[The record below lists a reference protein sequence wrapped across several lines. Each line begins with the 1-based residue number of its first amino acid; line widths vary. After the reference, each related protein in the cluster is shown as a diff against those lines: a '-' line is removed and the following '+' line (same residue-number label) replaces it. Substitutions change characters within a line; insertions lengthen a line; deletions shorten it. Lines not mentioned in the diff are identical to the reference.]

1 MFRGDS
7 KKIEPPDWSE
17 VIQDFFENCVL
28 KRADSRVNLY
38 VYLLLKT
45 WNVCNFRSVWPNY
58 FKFELYKVMDQNFEK
73 NIFLNFLPPRGAP
86 WGGRSK
92 NFQND
97 WFLYQNSFQ
106 TILSNFWKKSEKKI
120 FFIFFGSPG
129 TPLELIFWKIFFA
142 KGKKRSKIDFR
153 RKPHI
158 DIFKNEF
165 LPAEK
170 PLGGVA
176 ATPPH

>member
-1 MFRGDS
+1 MGVQLINCRCYHFGMFRGDS

-106 TILSNFWKKSEKKI
+106 TILSNFWKKSEKNF
-120 FFIFFGSPG
+120 FFIFLGSPRD
-129 TPLELIFWKIFFA
+129 PLRVNFLKNFLRGGQEKIQNRF
-142 KGKKRSKIDFR
+142 
-153 RKPHI
+153 
-158 DIFKNEF
+158 
-165 LPAEK
+165 
-170 PLGGVA
+170 
-176 ATPPH
+176 

>member
-17 VIQDFFENCVL
+17 VFQDFFENCVL

-120 FFIFFGSPG
+120 SLFLGPPGPPQSKFFEKFSSRRPRKDPKSILGENRISISSKLNFCRPKNLLGWPP
-129 TPLELIFWKIFFA
+129 PL
-142 KGKKRSKIDFR
+142 D
-153 RKPHI
+153 
-158 DIFKNEF
+158 
-165 LPAEK
+165 
-170 PLGGVA
+170 
-176 ATPPH
+176 